1 MKFFM
6 MLLFLLSIFGYVL
19 AGDKS
24 ELATTPQFEKMKS
37 LVGKWNG
44 KGGDGK
50 PINVSY
56 KLVSSGSALMET
68 LSMEEHEDAMVT
80 MYYLDGAKL
89 MMTHYCSVGN
99 QPRMRAGKSV
109 AEVNKLVFKFVDAT
123 NLTHSGDPHMSGLVV
138 TFKDNDH
145 FTQEWTMSTKGKESD
160 HDTFEFERAP

>member
-1 MKFFM
+1 MKFFITVVFVFS
-6 MLLFLLSIFGYVL
+6 LAGYVL
-19 AGDKS
+19 AGDTS
-24 ELATTPQFEKMKS
+24 EISTTPQFEKMKS
-37 LVGKWNG
+37 LVGNWKG

-80 MYYLDGAKL
+80 MYHVNGTKL
-89 MMTHYCSVGN
+89 MMTHYCAVGN
-99 QPRMRAGKSV
+99 QPRMQAAKSS

-123 NLTHSGDPHMSGLVV
+123 NLAHPGDPHMSKLIV

-145 FTQEWTMSTKGKESD
+145 FTQEWTMSKNGKETD
-160 HDTFEFERAP
+160 HDTFEYERAH